1 MDEPWEDDLA
11 AFIQERFG
19 FQLQGH
25 SKNVLPL
32 VRDHLAARRE
42 GPAAWVAALR
52 RAGPAD
58 PELRWLI
65 EAFTIGETT
74 FGRDPEQ
81 LAGIADALRQRGAGG
96 RRLRV
101 WSAACA
107 TGEEAFTLAMILAEA
122 ALSGDVRGTD
132 LNEASVA
139 VARNGGPYST
149 YRLMPLSPSARQQW
163 FRPDGQAWAVNHA
176 LRQRV
181 SFGVHNL
188 LEPALTVDGGW
199 DAIVCRNVLIYFS
212 PETAA
217 QVIERL
223 VDALAPD
230 GLLFLGASDPTLG
243 LGPAVRRV
251 SVGSR
256 VAYRRS
262 SEVDRGAAA
271 PVRSVPAVSRTT
283 PSPGLPPRPSPAAD
297 PRLERG
303 ALKLGQHDFAGAL
316 TELRSALEAAPG
328 IADGHYLLGVCLLKQ
343 RATGAAAAALEEA
356 LRLDRDH
363 WPALVLLA
371 GVCVERRQLLQAEV
385 HYRRA
390 SQLLHGGRPR
400 ALSVRA
406 AALVSSA
413 HTDPAE
419 TARLVDQELE
429 ALTRAQLRAPAP

>member
-1 MDEPWEDDLA
+1 MYEPWEDDLA

-32 VRDHLAARRE
+32 VRDHLAGRRQAPE
-42 GPAAWVAALR
+42 AWVAALR
-52 RAGPAD
+52 RAGPEDA
-58 PELRWLI
+58 ELRWLI

-81 LAGIADALRQRGAGG
+81 LAGVADALRQRGAGG

-107 TGEEAFTLAMILAEA
+107 TGEEAFTLAMLLAEA
-122 ALSGDVRGTD
+122 ELAGEVRGTD

-139 VARNGGPYST
+139 VARSGGPYST
-149 YRLMPLSPSARQQW
+149 YRLMPLSPAARQRW
-163 FRPDGQAWAVNHA
+163 FRADGQVWSVTHA

-188 LEPALTVDGGW
+188 LEPALTVEGGW
-199 DAIVCRNVLIYFS
+199 DVIVCRNVLIYFS

-217 QVIERL
+217 RVIERL
-223 VDALAPD
+223 VGALAPD

-256 VAYRRS
+256 VAYRRATEGERS
-262 SEVDRGAAA
+262 PAAPAWSVGAAQA
-271 PVRSVPAVSRTT
+271 GPRPAA
-283 PSPGLPPRPSPAAD
+283 GPSPAARPPAGPD

-303 ALKLGQHDFAGAL
+303 ALKLSQHDFVGAL
-316 TELRSALEAAPG
+316 ADLRGALEAAPG
-328 IADGHYLLGVCLLKQ
+328 VADAHYLVGVCLLKQ
-343 RATGAAAAALEEA
+343 RSTAPAAAALE
-356 LRLDRDH
+356 
-363 WPALVLLA
+363 
-371 GVCVERRQLLQAEV
+371 QA
-385 HYRRA
+385 
-390 SQLLHGGRPR
+390 
-400 ALSVRA
+400 
-406 AALVSSA
+406 
-413 HTDPAE
+413 
-419 TARLVDQELE
+419 
-429 ALTRAQLRAPAP
+429 

>member
-1 MDEPWEDDLA
+1 VDEPWEDDLA

-25 SKNVLPL
+25 RKNVLPV
-32 VRDHLAARRE
+32 VRERLAARRQL
-42 GPAAWVAALR
+42 PAAWVEALR
-52 RAGPAD
+52 RTGPAD
-58 PELRWLI
+58 AELRWLI

-81 LAGIADALRQRGAGG
+81 LAGVADALRQRGAGG

-122 ALSGDVRGTD
+122 ELAGEVRGTD

-139 VARNGGPYST
+139 AARNGGPYST
-149 YRLMPLSPSARQQW
+149 YRLMPLSPAARQRW
-163 FRPDGQAWAVNHA
+163 FRADGQVWSVNHA

-181 SFGVHNL
+181 TFGVHNL
-188 LEPALTVDGGW
+188 LAPALTIEGGW

-223 VDALAPD
+223 VGALAPD

-256 VAYRRS
+256 VAYRRAA
-262 SEVDRGAAA
+262 EVERAPAA
-271 PVRSVPAVSRTT
+271 PARSAPAAQRPTAGPTLSA
-283 PSPGLPPRPSPAAD
+283 RPSGAAD

-303 ALKLGQHDFAGAL
+303 ALKLSQHDFAGAL
-316 TELRSALEAAPG
+316 TELRGALEAAPG
-328 IADGHYLLGVCLLKQ
+328 LADGQYLVGVCLLKQ

-356 LRLDRDH
+356 LRLDREH

-390 SQLLHGGRPR
+390 RQLLHSGRPR

-413 HTDPAE
+413 HSDPAE